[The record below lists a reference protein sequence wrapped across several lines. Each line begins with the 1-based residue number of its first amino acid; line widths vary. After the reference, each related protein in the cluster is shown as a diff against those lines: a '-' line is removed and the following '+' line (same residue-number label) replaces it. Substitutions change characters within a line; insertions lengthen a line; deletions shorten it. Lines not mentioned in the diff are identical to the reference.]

1 MGAYRGI
8 WFLGFLSMSIW
19 KKFIASEILLST
31 IQLISLQLWG
41 ENAVDKVFKNDGIEI
56 RNQQDLNKLFTKDN
70 QARLPSK

>member
-1 MGAYRGI
+1 MIFGI
-8 WFLGFLSMSIW
+8 LINEYM
-19 KKFIASEILLST
+19 KKVKFIASEILLST

-41 ENAVDKVFKNDGIEI
+41 ENAVDKVFKNDGNEI